1 LFITP
6 YEDEHFIKKNDM
18 DTKRRCKTSFL
29 GAWLE
34 PEIKAL
40 VVELA
45 GLKGVSLSEYLR
57 NLVIDDL
64 DRRQAFTERF
74 RRAR

>member
-1 LFITP
+1 
-6 YEDEHFIKKNDM
+6 M
-18 DTKRRCKTSFL
+18 GSKRRCKTSFL

-40 VVELA
+40 VVELS

-57 NLVIDDL
+57 NLVLDDL
-64 DRRQAFTERF
+64 DRRQVFTEVF
-74 RRAR
+74 RGVR

>member
-6 YEDEHFIKKNDM
+6 YEDEHFIKKSDM

-64 DRRQAFTERF
+64 DRRHAFTEGF
-74 RRAR
+74 RGAR